1 VREFSGENE
10 TGLEVNGE
18 SQIVL
23 TADSISLDSEL

>member
-10 TGLEVNGE
+10 TGLEVNEE